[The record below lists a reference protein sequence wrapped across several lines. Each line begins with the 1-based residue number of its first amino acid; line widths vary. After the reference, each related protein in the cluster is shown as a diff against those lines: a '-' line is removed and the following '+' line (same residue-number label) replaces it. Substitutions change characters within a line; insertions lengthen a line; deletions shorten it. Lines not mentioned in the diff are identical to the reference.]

1 MLRSIQIIMFILWG
15 WCSFSFADQTD
26 FKQNTQYKQ
35 CAAIL
40 TNIESNAF
48 AKDRVLAH
56 WAQNNLGII
65 YQDNLDF
72 QRDAKLPGN
81 NLGDGFF
88 GSVTEKWLAWFCFEF
103 DLDTQATTPPFS
115 TVMINSLTIIAGL
128 SQSYPDWRQTL
139 VSTDFIEWLQ
149 TQSVLYIGCGNN
161 PGCYGLVS
169 ELHNLLDRY
178 YLRTMVEVI
187 IPVEVPE
194 KLPLFPIYYHL
205 TSDDLADFA
214 RWTETLTELDALVG
228 KQYTNEMALYNDVR
242 PLLKQLTDNYEGN
255 LIQLIKKQSVAAT
268 KDKSAEVVYL
278 ITEASFKAMSQRLN
292 IAILSE
298 TQLAV
303 LQKIENLVFAQ
314 QYLVDVALKMAG
326 LEQLGEMAQALI
338 IHTAEK
344 RGYASQQ
351 NIPVLEW
358 QASPDCGCA
367 ENFIPETGHASVF
380 YGFSPYWFTPEQSGI
395 IDFSKLTRIGY
406 FSATLKPDISGN
418 NHLQTPLNWRAE
430 RPYSQFVDTA
440 HSHRVKVDLVISN
453 RRAAL
458 SKKAHPD
465 NYDYGELLIEQID
478 RAIKTPLLE
487 YPVNV
492 LKPAL
497 SFGMSPTRTMADGV
511 TLNFDLQQ
519 MTDIKKQDEFKTF
532 IRLLKS
538 QLQGEASGVGQVIN
552 TSSNRYFLNLMV
564 PVAQLLANEGK
575 GSGFYTMENLIAI
588 EPYVDLFIMVFEDL
602 EATVTNATGKTDN
615 TAPETASTKTTEPQ
629 DNDTVVMM
637 KKLRNLLGKKQYIT
651 SADKLYSKTVPM
663 LTTINDADDQQDLT
677 ETLEYTSWSFLG
689 AAYWTLPLTA
699 QAQQSLDNTYF
710 AITSSHTDDL
720 LQPIMNIAVQVC
732 NTLCPNRWL
741 LRVVLFLLV
750 CVVLLGAIAS
760 IWVYQ
765 LRALFKSWTF
775 MVLGAVAAVFVL
787 LVFTCDPYW
796 KEHQALILAL
806 FVLTLS
812 AVVLALRVKKNREA
826 VLP

>member
-1 MLRSIQIIMFILWG
+1 
-15 WCSFSFADQTD
+15 
-26 FKQNTQYKQ
+26 
-35 CAAIL
+35 
-40 TNIESNAF
+40 
-48 AKDRVLAH
+48 
-56 WAQNNLGII
+56 
-65 YQDNLDF
+65 
-72 QRDAKLPGN
+72 
-81 NLGDGFF
+81 
-88 GSVTEKWLAWFCFEF
+88 
-103 DLDTQATTPPFS
+103 
-115 TVMINSLTIIAGL
+115 
-128 SQSYPDWRQTL
+128 
-139 VSTDFIEWLQ
+139 
-149 TQSVLYIGCGNN
+149 
-161 PGCYGLVS
+161 
-169 ELHNLLDRY
+169 
-178 YLRTMVEVI
+178 
-187 IPVEVPE
+187 
-194 KLPLFPIYYHL
+194 
-205 TSDDLADFA
+205 
-214 RWTETLTELDALVG
+214 
-228 KQYTNEMALYNDVR
+228 
-242 PLLKQLTDNYEGN
+242 
-255 LIQLIKKQSVAAT
+255 
-268 KDKSAEVVYL
+268 
-278 ITEASFKAMSQRLN
+278 MSQRLN
-292 IAILSE
+292 IAILSDD
-298 TQLAV
+298 QLSA

-351 NIPVLEW
+351 NIPVLDW
-358 QASPDCGCA
+358 QPSPDCGCA
-367 ENFIPETGHASVF
+367 ENFIPQTGHARVF
-380 YGFSPYWFTPEQSGI
+380 YGFSPYWFTPAQSGF

-418 NHLQTPLNWRAE
+418 NHLQIPLNWRAE

-478 RAIKTPLLE
+478 SAIKTPLLE

-519 MTDIKKQDEFKTF
+519 MTDIKQQDEFKTF

-538 QLQGEASGVGQVIN
+538 QLQNESDD
-552 TSSNRYFLNLMV
+552 RYFLNLMI
-564 PVAQLLANEGK
+564 PAEQLLANEGK

-588 EPYVDLFIMVFEDL
+588 EPYVNLFIMVFEDL
-602 EATVTNATGKTDN
+602 EAPVTVDTAAADTDKTLP
-615 TAPETASTKTTEPQ
+615 ALGPEKAAEPQ
-629 DNDTVVMM
+629 DNDTVVLM
-637 KKLRNLLGKKQYIT
+637 KKLRTLLGKKQYVT
-651 SADKLYSKTVPM
+651 SAKKLYVKTVPM
-663 LTTINDADDQQDLT
+663 LKTVDDTDERQDLT

-720 LQPIMNIAVQVC
+720 LQPIMNIAIQVC

-750 CVVLLGAIAS
+750 CVVLAGAIAS

-775 MVLGAVAAVFVL
+775 MV
-787 LVFTCDPYW
+787 
-796 KEHQALILAL
+796 
-806 FVLTLS
+806 
-812 AVVLALRVKKNREA
+812 
-826 VLP
+826 